1 MLLLIK
7 PEYSMNSSCAVQNAL
22 DIGLFGIFP
31 VYATMWCACLL
42 WLLCDAGT
50 LSILKRAVLCVLCLT
65 AHVGVLGQV
74 RQRLQGEG
82 EDAPQVLADAFRP

>member
-50 LSILKRAVLCVLCLT
+50 LVIL
-65 AHVGVLGQV
+65 
-74 RQRLQGEG
+74 
-82 EDAPQVLADAFRP
+82 